1 MFQRRWLQIWRLGL
15 ASSVILVWVLTL
27 FKHCAF
33 AQSNL
38 TPDTAPDRN
47 LETQVESLAPSINQ
61 IRGGTQRGSIL
72 FHSFFEFNIPENR
85 SVYFENPSGI
95 THILSRITGNDR
107 SEILGTLGVGSP
119 SALGTADLFL
129 LNPNGIL
136 FGENAKLDTRGS
148 FLASTAD
155 SLQFD
160 DWEFS
165 TTAPQPIPTLV
176 VNLPIGLQFGRAPQ
190 SIIHQAGRIDDI
202 GEAVDGL
209 QVQPGEA
216 LVLVGGDVRLTSSV
230 LIAPGGRIELGGLA
244 EPGVVDLQ
252 FVNSQLH
259 LVFPTGIAR
268 ANVFIIDGSRV
279 ILADAGGGSIEI
291 NAHNSVIRA
300 SCLSTGQTFCI
311 SNELNDNQLGNFRFN
326 STGAVAITSGSEVST
341 TGGDIDIQAESLTL
355 DRSRLLTGT
364 GAEVNSGNVT
374 VQTTDF
380 VRVLNDNGFI
390 SATALGSG
398 NGGHISIETGR
409 LSIRDGGRIF
419 TEARGAGD
427 AGSLNIQ
434 ATEVEVTGCIPANC
448 SELSTRT
455 EAGSVGDAGDLRIQT
470 RRLIAE
476 DGGIITTTTRGDG
489 QAGELEV
496 VADSIQ
502 LIGVNGSSRS
512 SLNSNAG
519 PNGTGSAGRVT
530 VTTRELTVQDGAIVQ
545 VRTRGQG
552 QGGFLDVQATD
563 FILVEGTTGE
573 ARSTLSAESTG
584 SGEAGDVRITTG
596 ELIVRDGAE
605 VTVEGDDLGAA
616 GNLSISAGSVLLDE
630 GELTAQTQAGSGAN
644 IVLQDLDI
652 LLMRDRSLISAR
664 ALNDSSG
671 GNITINADFIVAVP
685 SENSD
690 ITANAFAGSG
700 GEVSITSQSILG
712 LAPRSR
718 TELETLLET
727 DDPTEL
733 DPQRLPSNDITAISQ
748 VNPALSGQVIITTP
762 DVDPSQGTVELPDAP
777 VTTEISQACGGGG
790 DRATSRFISSG
801 RGGLPTSPYEPLSGS
816 NVLDDVQSPVQLAA
830 SPDDSRSSA
839 TDVPS
844 SIAEAQG
851 WRVDAQ
857 GEVVLVAEASSL
869 AQESCLIR

>member
-1 MFQRRWLQIWRLGL
+1 MFQRKWLQTWRLGL
-15 ASSVILVWVLTL
+15 VSSITLVWVLTSS
-27 FKHCAF
+27 KHCAF

-47 LETQVESLAPSINQ
+47 LETQVESLTPLINQ

-72 FHSFFEFNIPENR
+72 FHSFLEFNIPEDR

-165 TTAPQPIPTLV
+165 ATDPQPIPTLV

-190 SIIHQAGRIDDI
+190 SIIHQAGRVADTN
-202 GEAVDGL
+202 EAVDGL

-244 EPGVVDLQ
+244 EPGIVGLR
-252 FVNSQLH
+252 FVNNH
-259 LVFPTGIAR
+259 LRLIFPNGIAQS
-268 ANVFIIDGSRV
+268 NVIINGSRML
-279 ILADAGGGSIEI
+279 LAGADGGSIEI
-291 NAHNSVIRA
+291 NARDLVIRA
-300 SCLSTGQTFCI
+300 SCLSTGQTYCI
-311 SNELNDNQLGNFRFN
+311 SNGLNDNQLGNFRFN
-326 STGAVAITSGSEVST
+326 STGAVEITSLSEVST

-355 DRSRLLTGT
+355 DQSRLLTET
-364 GAEVNSGNVT
+364 RTEVDSGNVT

-390 SATALGSG
+390 SATTFGSG
-398 NGGHISIETGR
+398 NGGNISIETGR
-409 LSIRDGGRIF
+409 LSIRNGGRIL
-419 TEARGAGD
+419 TETLGDGD
-427 AGSLNIQ
+427 AGSLNVQ

-448 SELSTRT
+448 SELSVRA
-455 EAGSVGDAGDLRIQT
+455 EDGSVGDAGDLRIQT
-470 RRLIAE
+470 GRLIAE

-496 VADSIQ
+496 VADSIR
-502 LIGVNGSSRS
+502 LIGINGSSRS

-519 PNGTGSAGRVT
+519 PNGIGSAGRVT
-530 VTTRELTVQDGAIVQ
+530 ITTRELTVQDGAIVQ

-573 ARSTLSAESTG
+573 TRSTLSAKSTG
-584 SGEAGDVRITTG
+584 AGEAGDVRITTG

-630 GELTAQTQAGSGAN
+630 GALTAQTQAGSGAN

>member
-1 MFQRRWLQIWRLGL
+1 MLT
-15 ASSVILVWVLTL
+15 SS
-27 FKHCAF
+27 KHCAF

-47 LETQVESLAPSINQ
+47 LETQVESLAPLINQ

-72 FHSFFEFNIPENR
+72 FHSFLEFNIPENG
-85 SVYFENPSGI
+85 SVYFENPSTI
-95 THILSRITGNDR
+95 THILSRVTGNDR

-165 TTAPQPIPTLV
+165 TTDPQPIPTLV

-190 SIIHQAGRIDDI
+190 SIIHQAGRVADTN
-202 GEAVDGL
+202 EAVDGL

-244 EPGVVDLQ
+244 EPGIVGLR
-252 FVNSQLH
+252 FVNNH
-259 LVFPTGIAR
+259 LRLIFPNGIAR
-268 ANVFIIDGSRV
+268 SNVIINGSRML
-279 ILADAGGGSIEI
+279 LAGADGGSIEI
-291 NAHNSVIRA
+291 NARDLVIRA
-300 SCLSTGQTFCI
+300 SCLSTGQTYCI
-311 SNELNDNQLGNFRFN
+311 SNGLNDNQLGNFRFN
-326 STGAVAITSGSEVST
+326 STGAVEITSLSEVST

-355 DRSRLLTGT
+355 DQSRLLTET
-364 GAEVNSGNVT
+364 RTEVNSGNVT

-390 SATALGSG
+390 SATTFGLG
-398 NGGHISIETGR
+398 NGGNISIETGR
-409 LSIRDGGRIF
+409 LSIRNGGRIL
-419 TEARGAGD
+419 TETLGDGD
-427 AGSLNIQ
+427 AGSLNVQ
-434 ATEVEVTGCIPANC
+434 ATEVEVTGCIPGRC
-448 SELSTRT
+448 SELSARA
-455 EAGSVGDAGDLRIQT
+455 EDGSVGDAGDLRIQT

-496 VADSIQ
+496 VADSIR

-519 PNGTGSAGRVT
+519 PNGIGSAGRVT

-552 QGGFLDVQATD
+552 QGGFLNVQATD

-573 ARSTLSAESTG
+573 TRSSLSAESTG

-718 TELETLLET
+718 AELETLLET

-777 VTTEISQACGGGG
+777 VTTEISQACGGEG

-830 SPDDSRSSA
+830 SPDDSRSPA